1 MKCGSSDGLALYK
14 QEDGVVN
21 GWCWVCETYFDE
33 DQVEEYKEISNNNHK
48 ERKMITEEELQEV
61 QSLKQTGWKER
72 RISKVADERYGVYT
86 KGGASD
92 PIERYYPT
100 SIDDDIIGYKI
111 RIVEGKK
118 FSTIGYAKSD
128 TQMFGQRLFPAGGR
142 FLCIAE
148 GEESA
153 LALWQSLKKGE
164 YETPVISPTS
174 GTGSLCKQIKENY
187 EYVTSFE
194 KVIFFM
200 DNDEPGRKATEKA
213 CKLLPPG
220 KAFVADMKL
229 KDCDEYTKK
238 GRGSELRNLMF
249 NAERFSPA
257 GIVALS
263 DTWDSMVN
271 KANTVKVSLP
281 DFAKTLEEM
290 NRGGFALGE
299 IVNIV
304 APSGV
309 GKSSIVNRFVHHF
322 LKNTPYKAGIVSLE
336 ADPGEYIENL
346 MTIELGRNLS
356 LMDDS
361 EKVKEYSTN
370 REYAD
375 AYKRLTRDENGAER
389 GYIIDHQGDLVDG
402 DLKEKIEYLVR
413 VLDCKII
420 LIDPL
425 TLALSSGDNEDVDKF
440 MSWLLRLVKRENI
453 LAINVCH
460 VRKNSGEKKAN
471 STGGQIHEE
480 DVKGC
485 VDGSTEF
492 FTGKE
497 WKRIDEWVPGDMV
510 ASVNSNQDLL
520 YESPMQYLAL
530 DCNEGMYHFKN
541 NDIDMLVS
549 GEHKIPLIDKNG
561 RLVTYI
567 ADQLADNVPCDLMVL
582 SLDNKFSLNNCS
594 VTKVN
599 APNNMKYCFTTST
612 GMFLARRNGRVFIT
626 GNSGSIFQVGMIN
639 ILMMRDKEI
648 LTL

>member
-1 MKCGSSDGLALYK
+1 MNNKQNGVFIKHVSCMKCGSSDGLALYK
-14 QEDGVVN
+14 QEDGVVD
-21 GWCWVCETYFDE
+21 GWCWVCETYFNE
-33 DQVEEYKEISNNNHK
+33 DQVKEYKEVSNNNHK

-72 RISKVADERYGVYT
+72 RITKTADERYGVYT
-86 KGGASD
+86 EGGASN
-92 PIERYYPT
+92 PIKRYYPT
-100 SIDDDIIGYKI
+100 SIDDNLVGYKI
-111 RIVEGKK
+111 RIVEGKD

-128 TQMFGQRLFPAGGR
+128 TQMFGQRLFPAGGK

-238 GRGSELRNLMF
+238 GRGSELRNIMF

-356 LMDDS
+356 LLDDA

-370 REYAD
+370 QEYAD
-375 AYKRLTRDENGAER
+375 AYKRLTRDENGSER

-425 TLALSSGDNEDVDKF
+425 TLALSSGDNDDVDKF

-480 DVKGC
+480 DVKG
-485 VDGSTEF
+485 
-492 FTGKE
+492 
-497 WKRIDEWVPGDMV
+497 
-510 ASVNSNQDLL
+510 
-520 YESPMQYLAL
+520 
-530 DCNEGMYHFKN
+530 
-541 NDIDMLVS
+541 
-549 GEHKIPLIDKNG
+549 
-561 RLVTYI
+561 
-567 ADQLADNVPCDLMVL
+567 
-582 SLDNKFSLNNCS
+582 
-594 VTKVN
+594 
-599 APNNMKYCFTTST
+599 
-612 GMFLARRNGRVFIT
+612 
-626 GNSGSIFQVGMIN
+626 SGSIFQVGMIN
-639 ILMMRDKEI
+639 ILMMRDKENPDPLI
-648 LTL
+648 RNTTRVVQSKARRTGNTGPAGYWRYDSETGNITAVNDPSGMDTHTDEAIFEELGVLDEETKKSIEDDDIPWD